1 MKIYDYLTAHVIPQA
16 IEPTVEAIEAFGTG
30 YGAELTFLSEK
41 HLSDLRNGK
50 MLAFAD
56 GEYAHFLIL
65 GEKPENATQS
75 PTESH

>member
-1 MKIYDYLTAHVIPQA
+1 MKIYDYLTAHVIPQT

-41 HLSDLRNGK
+41 HLSDLKNGK

-65 GEKPENATQS
+65 GEKPRCQARS
-75 PTESH
+75 RTEA